1 MKKTVIILMIIT
13 ITSKLFGF
21 FREVALSYFYGASDI
36 SDVYIIATS
45 IPGML
50 MGFVMVGIG
59 AGFVPIYSE
68 IQKSLGEKEA
78 EGFAGNLLNIL
89 LLATLLVFILGEI
102 FAGTLVRI
110 IASGFEGET
119 FTLAV
124 EFTRIA
130 LIGIFFIALG
140 EIFKSLLEIK
150 GNFKTPALKAFP
162 MNLVLIATILLSAR
176 YGAMLLAVGY
186 ILSWLIQVLYML
198 PSVKTVGYR
207 HHFKVDF
214 KDRHLKK
221 IITLAIPL
229 IIGVSAGQINVLV
242 DRTLA
247 SRIAIGGISAL
258 SYAHRLQLMVHGIFA
273 VSIITVMYPMLSRMA
288 AEADLEGFKK
298 NLGLSILGTN
308 LLLIPS
314 MVGLLMLATPI
325 VTMIFGRGAFDAE
338 ARALTSGALF
348 FYATGITAYSLRD
361 IFSKAYFSL
370 QDSRTPM
377 IIGVIGVIINII
389 LNFTLSSFM
398 GINGLALATSL
409 SAGISGYLLIHFLR
423 KKIGGLGMKALFK
436 PHLKILLASLMMG
449 WLTRVSFEGLLKG
462 MDHGFALLVAIG
474 IGGSFYLMLIY
485 FMKIEA
491 VDLLV
496 KQIKE
501 RIRA

>member
-1 MKKTVIILMIIT
+1 
-13 ITSKLFGF
+13 
-21 FREVALSYFYGASDI
+21 
-36 SDVYIIATS
+36 
-45 IPGML
+45 
-50 MGFVMVGIG
+50 
-59 AGFVPIYSE
+59 
-68 IQKSLGEKEA
+68 
-78 EGFAGNLLNIL
+78 
-89 LLATLLVFILGEI
+89 
-102 FAGTLVRI
+102 
-110 IASGFEGET
+110 
-119 FTLAV
+119 
-124 EFTRIA
+124 
-130 LIGIFFIALG
+130 
-140 EIFKSLLEIK
+140 
-150 GNFKTPALKAFP
+150 
-162 MNLVLIATILLSAR
+162 
-176 YGAMLLAVGY
+176 
-186 ILSWLIQVLYML
+186 
-198 PSVKTVGYR
+198 
-207 HHFKVDF
+207 
-214 KDRHLKK
+214 
-221 IITLAIPL
+221 
-229 IIGVSAGQINVLV
+229 
-242 DRTLA
+242 
-247 SRIAIGGISAL
+247 
-258 SYAHRLQLMVHGIFA
+258 
-273 VSIITVMYPMLSRMA
+273 
-288 AEADLEGFKK
+288 
-298 NLGLSILGTN
+298 
-308 LLLIPS
+308 
-314 MVGLLMLATPI
+314 MLATPI